1 MLVPFALV
9 VALTTFDLQQPP
21 AQQTP
26 PPAQQAPPV
35 QRPAAPGQTPPATQ
49 TPAVPGATPAVPV
62 QGDYEFVS
70 EMGAFLIVVKADK
83 VAAFEGAMAKLKQAF
98 AATSTPATRKQQA
111 SGWRV
116 LKSTEKATGALAA
129 TPATAT
135 APAVPAS
142 AGTVTYLFLIDPVV
156 KKMSYDPIE
165 IMRELLPNEMQ
176 GAYDQLKD
184 SWVSATRIG
193 LQDLMR
199 MGGGL

>member
-1 MLVPFALV
+1 VEVPVLVSFALV
-9 VALTTFDLQQPP
+9 VALTTFDLPQPP
-21 AQQTP
+21 TPQTP
-26 PPAQQAPPV
+26 PPAQQVPPG
-35 QRPAAPGQTPPATQ
+35 QRPATPGQAPAATQ

-62 QGDYEFVS
+62 QGDYELVS
-70 EMGAFLIVVKADK
+70 EIGAFLIVVKADK
-83 VAAFEGAMAKLKQAF
+83 VAAFEGAMTKLKQAF
-98 AATSTPATRKQQA
+98 AATTTPATRKQQA

-116 LKSTEKATGALAA
+116 LKSLEKPTGAVAA
-129 TPATAT
+129 TPT
-135 APAVPAS
+135 VPAS

-176 GAYDQLKD
+176 AAYDQLKD

-193 LQDLMR
+193 LQDLLR